1 MRLTSEANTC
11 TCKVPRSTK
20 LRDAQRSPEVGLKG
34 TDFRAPEILI
44 FPVLKNVLNFLA
56 AGKGFQV

>member
-56 AGKGFQV
+56 A